1 MGRLSTT
8 SSERVSHA
16 ERSQENPENL
26 AEDIECNVYQSP
38 GEYERKLL

>member
-1 MGRLSTT
+1 MGRLSVT

-16 ERSQENPENL
+16 ERCQENLEHL

>member
-1 MGRLSTT
+1 MGRLSIT

-16 ERSQENPENL
+16 ERCQENPEHL

>member
-1 MGRLSTT
+1 MGRLSIT

-16 ERSQENPENL
+16 ERCQENPEHL
-26 AEDIECNVYQSP
+26 AEDIKCNVYQSP